1 MTSIQTFLLMETHTA
16 LMLLGAGVVGGTM
29 SALAGGASL
38 VLFPAMLAA
47 GVPPLMAVASNS
59 TGMILGTF
67 LAAMVDRSRLPK
79 VNRSFIILLT
89 VSLVASTGGA
99 MLLILTPERVFEL
112 LVPPLLGLGTV
123 LVAYAQ
129 PIGNWLGQL
138 SFGKSKTTLHPN
150 AIGLVMMVP
159 ISIYAG
165 YFGAGVGVLMLAAL
179 TVANSGDYRSA
190 NVTKNLLN
198 SLSCLVA
205 AIVFGIHGIVA
216 WVPTLLVGTGAIA
229 GSLAGAYVARI
240 LPAAAAR
247 MMVVAFG
254 ALLTAV
260 YTWRYWF

>member
-1 MTSIQTFLLMETHTA
+1 MEVHTA
-16 LMLLGAGVVGGTM
+16 LMLLAAGVVGGTM

-59 TGMILGTF
+59 TGMMLGTF
-67 LAAMVDRSRLPK
+67 LAAMADRSQLPK
-79 VNRSFIILLT
+79 LDRSFIVLLA
-89 VSLVASTGGA
+89 VSLVAATGGA
-99 MLLILTPERVFEL
+99 ILLIVTPERVFEL
-112 LVPPLLGLGTV
+112 LVPLLLGLGTL
-123 LVAYAQ
+123 LVAYAE
-129 PIGNWLGQL
+129 PIGIWLGRL

-150 AIGLVMMVP
+150 LIGLVMMVP

-190 NVTKNLLN
+190 NVTKNLIN

-205 AIVFGIHGIVA
+205 GIVFGIQGIVA

-240 LPAAAAR
+240 LPVAAAR
-247 MMVVAFG
+247 VMVVAFG
-254 ALLTAV
+254 TLLTAV